1 MPSLLERLLAL
12 RLWYRQLKFVPQLLV
27 FQAGA
32 AALMA
37 LPIVAYR
44 LAEGAY
50 RQASINGG
58 ILLALVVTSVI
69 GARHPQRLAGLL
81 FAGTYVAAAWFI
93 TLSRGALGA
102 YWSYPVACAIFFV
115 LRGREAYAVNAIT
128 AALCAIVIHQARGSF
143 EALQYLSTYGLVC
156 VFSARYARTMRDE
169 KDRLAVQAYTD
180 PLTGIR
186 NRRQLDEDIE
196 ALLAQARDGRQPAQ
210 AMTLTLIDIDH
221 FKRVNDT
228 FGHATGDAF
237 LRRLTA
243 VIEHELDMQHR
254 LYRYGGEEFVVL
266 SRMEPAAAI
275 TTLDPVR
282 EAVASSRLIRE
293 REEPITISMGL
304 ATYRPAMD
312 AAQWIAAADL
322 ALYESKANGR
332 NRLTVS
338 R

>member
-1 MPSLLERLLAL
+1 MHPLLNRLGEL

-37 LPIVAYR
+37 LPVVAYR
-44 LAEGAY
+44 LAEGDY
-50 RQASINGG
+50 RQAAINGA
-58 ILLALVVTSVI
+58 ILLALIVTSVL
-69 GARHPQRLAGLL
+69 GARRPQRLAKLL

-93 TLSRGALGA
+93 TLYRGALGA

-115 LRGREAYAVNAIT
+115 LRGREAYAVSALT
-128 AALCAIVIHQARGSF
+128 AALCAFVIHSARGSF
-143 EALQYLSTYGLVC
+143 EALQYLSTYGLVS
-156 VFSARYARTMRDE
+156 VFSARYAMAMRDE

-186 NRRQLDEDIE
+186 NRRQLDEDLQ
-196 ALLAQARDGRQPAQ
+196 ALLAPAGNGHGP

-243 VIEHELDMQHR
+243 VIERELDMRHR

-266 SRMEPAAAI
+266 SLVEPAAAV
-275 TTLDPVR
+275 TALDRVR
-282 EAVASSRLIRE
+282 EVVAGSRLIRE

-304 ATYRPAMD
+304 AAYHPGMD
-312 AAQWIAAADL
+312 ATGWIGAADL
-322 ALYESKANGR
+322 AMYESKANGR